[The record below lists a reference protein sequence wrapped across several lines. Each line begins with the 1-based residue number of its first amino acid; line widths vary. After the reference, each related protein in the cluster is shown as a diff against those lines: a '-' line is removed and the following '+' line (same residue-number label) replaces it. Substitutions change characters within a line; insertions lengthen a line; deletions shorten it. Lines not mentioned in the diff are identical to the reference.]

1 MERNKDLV
9 LIVGNSD
16 VGFYKFR
23 KELLPELQRDGKQ
36 IVVVFPEGPF
46 RKKLEDLGC
55 NYISI
60 PINRRGTNVFQEL
73 LLFFRYYKVVK
84 QVKPEVALT
93 YTIKPNIY
101 VNLICQHFRIP
112 VASNITGLGSAVEN
126 AGPLRSLTVF
136 LYRLAL
142 RRTKCVFFQNRENLE
157 FFQERKI
164 CSCRKELIPGSGV
177 NLKEFVS
184 LPYPTGTGAEFLFV
198 GRIMREKGIEQFL
211 DVAEAIKA
219 RHPETQFTIIGT
231 LEEQVYKERIGK
243 LEEQGIVRFE
253 GAQEDVHPFLRRC
266 SCVLHPTYYPEG
278 MSNVLLEAAA
288 SGRPVITTGRS
299 GCGEIVDDGRTGFI
313 ARERDSQD
321 FIEKVE
327 AFLKL
332 STEQR
337 AEMGRLGREKVA
349 REFDRQ
355 LVMDRYREV
364 VAEMTKEGR
373 SQL

>member
-1 MERNKDLV
+1 MEHNKDLV

-23 KELLPELQRDGKQ
+23 RELLPELQRDGKQ

-142 RRTKCVFFQNRENLE
+142 RHTKCVFFQNRENLE

-253 GAQEDVHPFLRRC
+253 G
-266 SCVLHPTYYPEG
+266 
-278 MSNVLLEAAA
+278 
-288 SGRPVITTGRS
+288 
-299 GCGEIVDDGRTGFI
+299 DGG
-313 ARERDSQD
+313 
-321 FIEKVE
+321 
-327 AFLKL
+327 
-332 STEQR
+332 QR
-337 AEMGRLGREKVA
+337 QAGDHHREK
-349 REFDRQ
+349 RLWRDRGRRAHRIYCPGAGQ
-355 LVMDRYREV
+355 PGLYKKSGSIFE
-364 VAEMTKEGR
+364 AEHRTAG
-373 SQL
+373 